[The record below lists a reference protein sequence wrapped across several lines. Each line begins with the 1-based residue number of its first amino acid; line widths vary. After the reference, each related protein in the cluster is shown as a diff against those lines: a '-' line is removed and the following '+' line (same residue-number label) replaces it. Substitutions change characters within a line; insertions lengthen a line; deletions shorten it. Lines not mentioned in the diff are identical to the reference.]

1 MDVDDLDSLG
11 SNSNKGSQASVAS
24 DDGEPAPAPPAPLL
38 SPSAHNYARV
48 KQERL
53 RMGEVDSFRGINSA
67 DISQEQAQQS
77 IDSRFRS
84 KVEAVLKRLLAFAR
98 SPGELA
104 TFLATEL
111 HATKVKCGYALCL
124 IGEPADS
131 MIVLVDG
138 YAQVHAKDT
147 VSPCFPPPSNS
158 KCRWQFSASDP
169 V

>member
-1 MDVDDLDSLG
+1 MDIDELDSLG
-11 SNSNKGSQASVAS
+11 SNSHKGSQASVAS
-24 DDGEPAPAPPAPLL
+24 EDGDAVPSAPPAPLL
-38 SPSAHNYARV
+38 SPSAHNYVKV

-77 IDSRFRS
+77 MDARFRS
-84 KVEAVLKRLLAFAR
+84 KVETVLKRLLAFAR

-111 HATKVKCGYALCL
+111 HASKVRSGYALCL

-131 MIVLVDG
+131 MMVLVDG
-138 YAQVHAKDT
+138 YAQVHAKA
-147 VSPCFPPPSNS
+147 
-158 KCRWQFSASDP
+158 RP

>member
-24 DDGEPAPAPPAPLL
+24 DDGDSSFTAPPPPLL

-77 IDSRFRS
+77 IEDSRFRT

-111 HATKVKCGYALCL
+111 HTSKVRSGYALCL

-131 MIVLVDG
+131 MMVLVDG
-138 YAQVHAKDT
+138 YAQVHAKEL
-147 VSPCFPPPSNS
+147 S
-158 KCRWQFSASDP
+158 KSCAKM
-169 V
+169 